1 MAGVSILRSFSQ
13 SPVAIRK
20 YLRLYKES
28 LFWLMILEAG
38 KSKSMA
44 PKGPSV
50 ALTHVERRKASGRK
64 WKRENMRGR
73 FNL

>member
-38 KSKSMA
+38 KSNSIC
-44 PKGPSV
+44 
-50 ALTHVERRKASGRK
+50 LASGGSLDVEGQGGGGNRCK
-64 WKRENMRGR
+64 T
-73 FNL
+73 

>member
-1 MAGVSILRSFSQ
+1 
-13 SPVAIRK
+13 
-20 YLRLYKES
+20 
-28 LFWLMILEAG
+28 MILEAG